1 MNLRRRDFL
10 RLGAMAGAGC
20 LLFPRNYVFGQNSPK
35 LRPFVDPLP
44 IPPVLPGAAS
54 FDIHMRQFFQKLHR
68 DLPPTKLWDY
78 EGMLLGPTFEVRSGS
93 PITVQCLNDIP
104 GQKRFPTPV
113 DITIPVSGSNVPSDR
128 PRV

>member
-20 LLFPRNYVFGQNSPK
+20 LLFPKNYVFGQDSPK
-35 LRPFVDPLP
+35 LKPFVDPLP

-68 DLPPTKLWDY
+68 DLPPTKLW
-78 EGMLLGPTFEVRSGS
+78 G
-93 PITVQCLNDIP
+93 
-104 GQKRFPTPV
+104 
-113 DITIPVSGSNVPSDR
+113 DR
-128 PRV
+128 KSVV

>member
-54 FDIHMRQFFQKLHR
+54 FDIHMRQFFQKSHR
-68 DLPPTKLWDY
+68 DLPPTKLWGY
-78 EGMLLGPTFEVRSGS
+78 EGMFLGPTFEVRSGS
-93 PITVQCLNDIP
+93 PITVQWLNDLP
-104 GQKRFPTPV
+104 GQKHFLR
-113 DITIPVSGSNVPSDR
+113 SEER
-128 PRV
+128 RVGKECRSRWS